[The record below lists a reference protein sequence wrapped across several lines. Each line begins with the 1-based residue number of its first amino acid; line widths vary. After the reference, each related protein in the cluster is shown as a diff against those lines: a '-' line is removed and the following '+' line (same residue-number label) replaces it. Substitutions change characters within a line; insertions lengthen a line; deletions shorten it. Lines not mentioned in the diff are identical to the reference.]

1 MSELLMLS
9 DVLSSLS
16 IAVFGYIHSQKGLA
30 RSAAYSLVSSVAGR
44 YVSMWLSGGFVD
56 AATSNMI
63 TPQIKDNLV
72 MGLVRAA
79 IGMVA
84 KEQHVMVKTYDAV
97 LCDILAQNLV
107 VSSGYGDKSLL
118 GGFGKTPA
126 APPK

>member
-16 IAVFGYIHSQKGLA
+16 IAVFGYVHSQKGLA

-44 YVSMWLSGGFVD
+44 YVSMWLSGGIID
-56 AATSNMI
+56 GATNSMI
-63 TPQIKDNLV
+63 TPAIKDNLT

-79 IGMVA
+79 LGMA
-84 KEQHVMVKTYDAV
+84 SKEQHVMVKTYDAV
-97 LCDILAQNLV
+97 LCDILAQSLV

-118 GGFGKTPA
+118 GGFAKTPA
-126 APPK
+126 PPK